1 MEIADVFVVNKA
13 DRPDADLFVKNLRLM
28 LAPAFN
34 NHTVPVPVIKTS
46 AAQKKGIEELL
57 KAIRNNILQST
68 GNKRHLWLLAEKA
81 FQLIEQK
88 RMKNVS
94 KEDLKDKI
102 TAEGN
107 AFNLYQFIKK
117 Y

>member
-1 MEIADVFVVNKA
+1 
-13 DRPDADLFVKNLRLM
+13 
-28 LAPAFN
+28 
-34 NHTVPVPVIKTS
+34 VPVPVIKTS

-57 KAIRNNILQST
+57 KAIRNNIRQST